1 MNFWSKRIK
10 NNKSIADALEVNEK
24 KIKALKED
32 KLEIKGGTL
41 DKTLKA
47 IEDEKIN
54 KAIRDNEIWRWVQDT
69 DFKAKRKEFGYK
81 SQVEVARL
89 IGCDVSIICRL
100 ETQKERFKKVSP
112 KLIDIYNFYTNDFNK
127 KVKEEKVVKSAKIYT
142 TNMTRENAN
151 KDNKSIWKW
160 YKNTDIRAL
169 RKSKN
174 LTCNDLAKKINISA
188 SCISDLELKK
198 CKRLNK
204 TMIKVY
210 NYLNNNVEEVKDETL
225 EDKIYTWYKSIEDL
239 REYRRNFGY
248 SLNKFMSA
256 LNLSYDQARTFE
268 RHEYKKATPIV
279 IKIYEFY
286 QDENNR
292 LPKIEWEP
300 NENNTFVEKRD
311 EQLSTNEVADAF
323 EVTKNDEI
331 LLLENRI
338 KHQELKIQELELQ
351 LRRYEKLIDRL

>member
-10 NNKSIADALEVNEK
+10 NNKSIADALNEDED

-32 KLEIKGGTL
+32 NLEITGQTL
-41 DKTLKA
+41 DRTLKA

-69 DFKAKRKEFGYK
+69 DFKAKREEFGYK
-81 SQVEVARL
+81 SQTEVAKL

-100 ETQKERFKKVSP
+100 ETTKERFKKVSP

-127 KVKEEKVVKSAKIYT
+127 KIKNKEAVKLYKT
-142 TNMTRENAN
+142 DMTRENVN
-151 KDNKSIWKW
+151 KDNKHIWKW
-160 YKNTDIRAL
+160 YRKTDIRAL
-169 RKSKN
+169 RKSMN
-174 LTCNDLAKKINISA
+174 LTIYELADKIKVSE
-188 SCISDLELKK
+188 SCVSDLELKR
-198 CKRLNK
+198 CKRVNR
-204 TMIKVY
+204 TMISAY
-210 NYLNNNVEEVKDETL
+210 NFYVENVTAVEDETL
-225 EDKIYTWYKSIEDL
+225 EDKIYNWYKSIEDL

-279 IKIYEFY
+279 IRIYNFY
-286 QDENNR
+286 QDEKNR

-300 NENNTFVEKRD
+300 TENNAFVEKQD